1 MTTTLMDDVPVAQG
15 RKKEDRDRIDLRAD
29 PEWIARIAVQAE
41 RLGISI
47 SAYIRQAV
55 SRQLERDEAEAPP
68 KSTKRK

>member
-1 MTTTLMDDVPVAQG
+1 MTTSLLEADAVAPG

-29 PEWIARIAVQAE
+29 RQWIARIAVQAD

-55 SRQLERDEAEAPP
+55 SRQLERDESDAPP
-68 KSTKRK
+68 KPKKKN